1 MKEKTQKS
9 AEEIANSIDME
20 KMVADQIARQES
32 AHRDS
37 DQEEEEKR
45 KAKTSDSDEQRRLR
59 KKGILKTKV

>member
-37 DQEEEEKR
+37 DQEEEE
-45 KAKTSDSDEQRRLR
+45 
-59 KKGILKTKV
+59 